1 MPDTS
6 TALSYKV
13 NGICILVHTSQAIL
27 PLIVIIFITDIVA
40 SAEDDAFVQYNS
52 FVQYSIF

>member
-1 MPDTS
+1 MPDTP

-27 PLIVIIFITDIVA
+27 PLIVIIFITNIVA
-40 SAEDDAFVQYNS
+40 SASNTTHLYNTLS
-52 FVQYSIF
+52 FRR